1 MHLGSPTG
9 KLVSSV
15 DIQKAGQVAM
25 PVDAAGVNDLYF
37 VFVNPG
43 AGEKALYALKEFF
56 FEN

>member
-1 MHLGSPTG
+1 
-9 KLVSSV
+9 
-15 DIQKAGQVAM
+15 M
-25 PVDAAGVNDLYF
+25 PVSVSGVNDLYF